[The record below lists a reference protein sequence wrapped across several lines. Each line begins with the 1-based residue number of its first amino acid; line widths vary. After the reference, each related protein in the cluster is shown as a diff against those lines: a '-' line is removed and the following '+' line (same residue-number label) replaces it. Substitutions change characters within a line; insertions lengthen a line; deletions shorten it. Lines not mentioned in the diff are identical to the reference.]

1 MSKSIAEKLLS
12 HPDFQEILAKLLNS
26 ISPSDIAEGLNL
38 RYQEVNDKKFQLS
51 ERMIRDFQKNYLDFY
66 LTMKNDLTAI
76 QAPQTPA
83 SATLLQTLN
92 NNIDYKEAL
101 TKYANTEL
109 DIKERI
115 AKLCSVIEVRTEQM
129 FNIIQEDPENYRA
142 DRVMIEWLLLLKD
155 TLHELREAS
164 ETSPDAISIQNN
176 ISIQVLDTHMDAVF
190 GIIRE
195 ILTKLDYDTSLLF
208 IDMWQEAMGDLKA
221 KTVEPQTVE
230 QRFDVVNAI
239 ATGIKSL
246 PE

>member
-1 MSKSIAEKLLS
+1 MTKNIADKIVH

-51 ERMIRDFQKNYLDFY
+51 ERMIREFQKNYLDFY

-76 QAPQTPA
+76 QAPSTPA

-208 IDMWQEAMGDLKA
+208 IDMWQEAMGDLKSKVA
-221 KTVEPQTVE
+221 EPQTVE
-230 QRFDVVNAI
+230 QRLEAVNTI
-239 ATGIKSL
+239 ATGLKL

>member
-1 MSKSIAEKLLS
+1 MSKSIAEKIYQ
-12 HPDFQEILAKLLNS
+12 HPDRDEIIAKLLNS

-38 RYQEVNDKKFQLS
+38 RYQEVESKKFQLS
-51 ERMIRDFQKNYLDFY
+51 ERMIREFQKDYLDFY
-66 LTMKNDLTAI
+66 LTMKNDLAI
-76 QAPQTPA
+76 VQAPSTPA

-208 IDMWQEAMGDLKA
+208 IDMWQEAMGDLKS

-230 QRFDVVNAI
+230 QRLEAVNTI
-239 ATGIKSL
+239 ATGLKL

>member
-1 MSKSIAEKLLS
+1 MSKSIAEKLLH
-12 HPDFQEILAKLLNS
+12 HPDFQEIVSKLCND
-26 ISPSDIAEGLNL
+26 ISPKDIADGLNL

-51 ERMIRDFQKNYLDFY
+51 ERMIKSFRDDYLDFY
-66 LTMKNDLTAI
+66 TTVRQDLI
-76 QAPQTPA
+76 SLQAPSTPA

-208 IDMWQEAMGDLKA
+208 IDMWQEAMGGLKA

-230 QRFDVVNAI
+230 QRLEAVNAI
-239 ATGIKSL
+239 ATGIKTL
-246 PE
+246 T

>member
-12 HPDFQEILAKLLNS
+12 HPDFQEILAKLINS
-26 ISPSDIAEGLNL
+26 VSPSDIAEGLNL

-51 ERMIRDFQKNYLDFY
+51 ERMIREFQKNYLDFY

-76 QAPQTPA
+76 QAPQTPT
-83 SATLLQTLN
+83 SATILATLN
-92 NNIDYKEAL
+92 ENIAYKDAL
-101 TKYANTEL
+101 TKYANTEI

-115 AKLCSVIEVRTEQM
+115 AQLCSIIEVRTEQV
-129 FNIIQEDPENYRA
+129 FNNMQEDVENMRN
-142 DRVMIEWLLLLKD
+142 DRILIEWVSAL
-155 TLHELREAS
+155 TCALHELREAN
-164 ETSPDAISIQNN
+164 EVSPDNISIQNN

-208 IDMWQEAMGDLKA
+208 IEMWQEAMGDLKSKVA
-221 KTVEPQTVE
+221 EPQTVE
-230 QRFDVVNAI
+230 QRLEAVNTI
-239 ATGIKSL
+239 ATGLKL